1 MLDGEDFLGLE
12 AKRGVGLCN
21 LLAQSSILP
30 ISGAG
35 PTQRPGA
42 LSLCVRSELRGGLL
56 SLWQKNSCT
65 RHCTR
70 IQLWGLH
77 PAPHLSHSPGPW
89 AAHCVV
95 RPLTCCGQVQRT
107 HCTSN
112 LVNVKI
118 PLPCLWPWEGQGGR
132 PWSKH
137 STRTVGNFSV
147 APTNFGQ

>member
-56 SLWQKNSCT
+56 SL
-65 RHCTR
+65 
-70 IQLWGLH
+70 
-77 PAPHLSHSPGPW
+77 
-89 AAHCVV
+89 
-95 RPLTCCGQVQRT
+95 
-107 HCTSN
+107 
-112 LVNVKI
+112 
-118 PLPCLWPWEGQGGR
+118 
-132 PWSKH
+132 
-137 STRTVGNFSV
+137 
-147 APTNFGQ
+147 